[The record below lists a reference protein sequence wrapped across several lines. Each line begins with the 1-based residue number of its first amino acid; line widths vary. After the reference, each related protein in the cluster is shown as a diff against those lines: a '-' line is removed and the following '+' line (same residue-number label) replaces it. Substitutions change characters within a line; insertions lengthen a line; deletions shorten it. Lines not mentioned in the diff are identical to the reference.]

1 MPEGTA
7 MSIQQPER
15 EECEGAS
22 NKETQVILKNE

>member
-15 EECEGAS
+15 EGHEGAS
-22 NKETQVILKNE
+22 NEETQVILKNE